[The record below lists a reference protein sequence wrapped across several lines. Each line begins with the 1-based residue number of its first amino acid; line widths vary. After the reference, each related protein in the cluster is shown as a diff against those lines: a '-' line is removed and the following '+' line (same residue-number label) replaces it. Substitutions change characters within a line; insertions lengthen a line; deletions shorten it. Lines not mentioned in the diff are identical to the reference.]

1 MANDFVK
8 GKQQFTYTPGFQ
20 KGFILHRA
28 IDAFTDAHPA
38 TKALKAFFA
47 PQYRLYA
54 GAFADVV
61 YDHFLACDT
70 NIFPTPEALE
80 QFAAT
85 TYNTLDQFQAA
96 FPIGFARMLPYMRQQ
111 DWLYHYR
118 FTTGIEQSFN
128 GLVRRAAYLSESAI
142 AYRVFLENYAAMGN
156 CYAAF
161 FPELKKHSIYQ
172 LQQLL
177 AD

>member
-8 GKQQFTYTPGFQ
+8 GKQQFTYSTGFQ
-20 KGFILHRA
+20 KGFVLHRA

-38 TKALKAFFA
+38 TKELKAFFA

-70 NIFPTPEALE
+70 TIFPTAEDLGQFAAATYHTLE
-80 QFAAT
+80 QFRGA
-85 TYNTLDQFQAA
+85 LPD
-96 FPIGFARMLPYMRQQ
+96 GFARMLPYMRQQ
-111 DWLYHYR
+111 NWLYHYR
-118 FTTGIEQSFN
+118 FTSGIEQSFN

-142 AYRVFLENYAAMGN
+142 AYRLFLQHYTAMEQ

-161 FPELKKHSIYQ
+161 FPELKKHSVYQ